1 MFINFK
7 NQSQCLMTKL
17 GNFKSQSALY
27 NYIWYHVLR
36 MSIKQSEI
44 LFKT

>member
-1 MFINFK
+1 MFRNFK

-17 GNFKSQSALY
+17 GNFKSQF
-27 NYIWYHVLR
+27 WYHVLR